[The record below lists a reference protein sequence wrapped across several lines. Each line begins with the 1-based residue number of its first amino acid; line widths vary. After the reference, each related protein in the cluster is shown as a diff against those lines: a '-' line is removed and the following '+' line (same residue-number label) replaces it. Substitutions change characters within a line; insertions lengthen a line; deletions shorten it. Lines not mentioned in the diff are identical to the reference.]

1 MKKIKF
7 HNLLFICFGVIP
19 VFLFHS
25 CGIDKNKPPPDS
37 SADRYV
43 LNKIAASEF
52 PEFFDDMFYDG
63 LDAAI
68 QKSITYLQII
78 PENRKFKFGKDT
90 FSAGHLINSL
100 KYFQDFIRTKPSE
113 KKLKKFI
120 EKKFLVYRSIGR
132 DTDGKVFFTGY
143 YEPALRGNLFETDE
157 YRYPVYSRPL
167 DLDEI
172 DLSLFSSKFKGE
184 KIMGRYSDLKFI
196 PYYERKEIEADT
208 AFSKKAKPV
217 AWVNDQ
223 VDLFFLQIQGSGI
236 ICFDDGT
243 KINVHYNTTNGRPY
257 KSIGKLLIDQG
268 KILREN
274 MSMQAI
280 RAYLHKHPDEVDTI
294 LAYNKSYIFFNI
306 EEDGPL
312 GCLNL
317 KLTPG
322 RSIALDRK
330 TFPLSALGFIVTKKP
345 LIDGGGNISSWSK
358 FNRFVLN
365 HDTGGAIKGP
375 GRGDIFWGTGKYAEI
390 AAGYMQH
397 KGDLYFIVLKPDL
410 T

>member
-1 MKKIKF
+1 MKNAGF
-7 HNLLFICFGVIP
+7 HLFICFGLIAVS
-19 VFLFHS
+19 FFYS
-25 CGIDKNKPPPDS
+25 CGIKKNKPLPYS
-37 SADRYV
+37 SAPKYI
-43 LNKIAASEF
+43 LNRIPSSEF
-52 PEFFDDMFYDG
+52 PDFLDDMFYDA
-63 LDAAI
+63 LEAAI
-68 QKSITYLQII
+68 QKSITYLQIV

-100 KYFQDFIRTKPSE
+100 QYFQNFIHTKPSE

-132 DTDGKVFFTGY
+132 DSDGKVFFTGY
-143 YEPALRGNLFETDE
+143 YEPALRGSLSKTDE

-184 KIMGRYSDLKFI
+184 KIMGRYSDVKFI

-208 AFSKKAKPV
+208 VFSEKAKPV
-217 AWVNDQ
+217 AWVNDK
-223 VDLFFLQIQGSGI
+223 VELFFLQIQGSGI
-236 ICFDDGT
+236 IDLDDGT

-268 KILREN
+268 KISREN

-280 RAYLHKHPDEVDTI
+280 RAYLHKHPDEVDKI
-294 LAYNKSYIFFNI
+294 LTYNKSYVFFNI

-330 TFPLSALGFIVTKKP
+330 IFPSAALGFIATKKP
-345 LIDGGGNISSWSK
+345 LIDGGGKISSWSK
-358 FNRFVLN
+358 FTRFVLN

-375 GRGDIFWGTGKYAEI
+375 GRADIFWGKGKYAEV

-410 T
+410 I